1 MSIHWQWLIA
11 ACALLLPPPFLS
23 GALRRN
29 ILSSRRNSN
38 LTIESLI
45 QPWQNWFDLFRGALG
60 TLILVEL
67 ALVNDSTRP
76 DGTRVV
82 LACTAVVAA
91 ALLVQVIRLNLASER
106 AEQCY
111 QFIAPL
117 FYLSGVTLFFG
128 GFVTGAFA
136 VAAGWMLGGASKNLN
151 YILPAMGLALLGA
164 GYVFGLGLFL
174 IFNVALL
181 LLPFA
186 PAFVFRKRMV
196 HVGSSAY

>member
-1 MSIHWQWLIA
+1 M
-11 ACALLLPPPFLS
+11 
-23 GALRRN
+23 
-29 ILSSRRNSN
+29 
-38 LTIESLI
+38 ESLV

-67 ALVNDSTRP
+67 AMVKDPTRP

-82 LACTAVVAA
+82 LACAAMVAV
-91 ALLVQVIRLNLASER
+91 ALLVQVIRLNLASGR
-106 AEQCY
+106 AEQRY
-111 QFIAPL
+111 QFISPL

-136 VAAGWMLGGASKNLN
+136 VAVGWMLGGASKNLN

-164 GYVFGLGLFL
+164 GYAFEFGLPL
-174 IFNVALL
+174 IFNIVLL

-196 HVGSSAY
+196 HVGASAY